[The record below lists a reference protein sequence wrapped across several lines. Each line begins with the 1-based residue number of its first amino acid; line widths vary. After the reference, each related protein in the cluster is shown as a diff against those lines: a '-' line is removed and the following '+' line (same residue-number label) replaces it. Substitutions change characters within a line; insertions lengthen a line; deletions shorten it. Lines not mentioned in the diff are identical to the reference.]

1 MSVVS
6 GKKSTTVN
14 ILSGKEKIANTFNN
28 NKDRFKTC
36 SSVVVNDKNGWFFVI
51 IQKWINMKIEI
62 FKILK
67 TLWAF

>member
-14 ILSGKEKIANTFNN
+14 ILSGKEKITNTFNN

-51 IQKWINMKIEI
+51 IQK
-62 FKILK
+62 
-67 TLWAF
+67 